1 MRKIKIQVSLK
12 NYCLGQKHCQSISEN
27 QRKQVMNDWTAK
39 AVLSS
44 SRYSRFTVY
53 GLPTIFYLSYFHV
66 NLISPQKIRVSAMFS
81 KHSVVKVTVP
91 SAAFFQIHHP
101 PMTFDNGFAHRFRF
115 KSVWKRIMTV
125 KNTRQNS
132 LLKKEDCL
140 KFKIQAIQTCF
151 IPFPALSGLYAYR

>member
-1 MRKIKIQVSLK
+1 MWKIKIQVSLK

-66 NLISPQKIRVSAMFS
+66 NLISPS
-81 KHSVVKVTVP
+81 KNQGKGDFLPPTQLHISV
-91 SAAFFQIHHP
+91 HY
-101 PMTFDNGFAHRFRF
+101 
-115 KSVWKRIMTV
+115 
-125 KNTRQNS
+125 
-132 LLKKEDCL
+132 KK
-140 KFKIQAIQTCF
+140 
-151 IPFPALSGLYAYR
+151 LSFLS

>member
-1 MRKIKIQVSLK
+1 MTTLDICLQRFQNMWKIKIQVSLK

-66 NLISPQKIRVSAMFS
+66 NLISPQKIRVRGIFS
-81 KHSVVKVTVP
+81 PLPNYIYQFIIKSLVFCLPEPLYQTWNLFK
-91 SAAFFQIHHP
+91 ADFFGSSHFSFHP
-101 PMTFDNGFAHRFRF
+101 
-115 KSVWKRIMTV
+115 
-125 KNTRQNS
+125 
-132 LLKKEDCL
+132 
-140 KFKIQAIQTCF
+140 IQ
-151 IPFPALSGLYAYR
+151 